1 MQVMHVS
8 EYHKIAAFQAK
19 HWWFFGRKLFLR
31 QFLARYVPGRDAEIL
46 DVGCGT
52 GEAILFAA
60 RLGYHRVRGLDNAE
74 VAVSFCRKQG
84 LLAVE
89 RGDAA
94 RLSYAAASFDAVLCL
109 DVLEHVQDDA
119 AVIAEIWRVL
129 RPGGCVFITVPAF
142 RFLWS
147 RHDEVLQHFRRYMMA
162 DLLELAHVKPWRIR
176 ARSYFFFFIFPLV
189 VAYRWVKRFDRRPRT
204 SDLDLV
210 PEPFNAALQGASMV
224 EVLFTRIFGRLPF
237 GTSLYIVLEKLP

>member
-1 MQVMHVS
+1 MHVS

-31 QFLARYVPGRDAEIL
+31 QFLMQYVPGRNAEIL

-52 GEAILFAA
+52 GEAMLFAA
-60 RLGYHRVRGLDNAE
+60 RLGYHRVLGLDNAE
-74 VAVSFCRKQG
+74 VAISFCRQQG

-89 RGDAA
+89 RCDAA

-109 DVLEHVQDDA
+109 DVLEHVRDDA
-119 AVIAEIWRVL
+119 AVLAEIWRVL
-129 RPGGCVFITVPAF
+129 RPGGCAFITVPAF

-147 RHDEVLQHFRRYMMA
+147 RHDTVLQHFRRYEMA
-162 DLLELAHVKPWRIR
+162 DLLRFARAQPWRVR
-176 ARSYFFFFIFPLV
+176 EHSYFFFFIFPLV
-189 VAYRWVKRFDRRPRT
+189 VAYRWLKCFDHRPRT
-204 SDLDLV
+204 SDLDFV
-210 PEPFNAALQGASMV
+210 PEPFNAALKALSIIEMWLV
-224 EVLFTRIFGRLPF
+224 RIFGRLPF

>member
-1 MQVMHVS
+1 MHVS
-8 EYHKIAAFQAK
+8 EYHKIAAFQAR
-19 HWWFFGRKLFLR
+19 HWWFFGRKLFLQ
-31 QFLARYVPGRDAEIL
+31 QFLTRYVSGRGAEIL

-52 GEAILFAA
+52 GEAMLFAS
-60 RLGYHRVRGLDNAE
+60 RLGYPRVRGLDNAE
-74 VAVSFCRKQG
+74 VAISFCRKQG

-94 RLSYAAASFDAVLCL
+94 RLSYAAGTFDAVLCL
-109 DVLEHVQDDA
+109 DVLEHVRDDA
-119 AVIAEIWRVL
+119 AVLAEMWRVL

-147 RHDEVLQHFRRYMMA
+147 RHDEVLQHFRRYETA
-162 DLLELAHVKPWRIR
+162 DLLKLARAKPWRIR
-176 ARSYFFFFIFPLV
+176 ARSNFFFFIFPFV
-189 VAYRWVKRFDRRPRT
+189 VVYRWLKRLDRRPRT

-210 PEPFNAALQGASMV
+210 PEPFNTALKAASLI
-224 EVLFTRIFGRLPF
+224 EVLFVRIFGRLPF